1 MKIYKL
7 IAVLILLPLGL
18 NLIGAWQLQR
28 SVENTERLT
37 EIQADL
43 AHARPYFE
51 RLARSPDALT
61 RTMDMDG
68 ENITL
73 KEALSRLHEA
83 EQGLDFVV
91 ALGSVTT
98 WLARAVI
105 ALCLLAALVGG
116 IGLAGLNWAGARARQ
131 SRERLLHTSAGSGEF
146 CPSSWWGTSS
156 PWARRCRQ
164 SSVSKPWACGM
175 WGACPQANSS

>member
-43 AHARPYFE
+43 ARARPYFE

-61 RTMDMDG
+61 RTMDIDG

-73 KEALSRLHEA
+73 KEA
-83 EQGLDFVV
+83 
-91 ALGSVTT
+91 
-98 WLARAVI
+98 
-105 ALCLLAALVGG
+105 
-116 IGLAGLNWAGARARQ
+116 
-131 SRERLLHTSAGSGEF
+131 
-146 CPSSWWGTSS
+146 
-156 PWARRCRQ
+156 
-164 SSVSKPWACGM
+164 
-175 WGACPQANSS
+175 